1 MHFNVSSLR
10 SRRIPALLTAFA
22 IAASSVSA
30 GAIQPV
36 HADGEGPVIT
46 VQPQDVEV
54 KYPEGASFHVEVANP
69 EDVASYEWEV
79 YDQNSTLKLTNGSTI
94 HTDTLVF
101 PSTAMDLPDL
111 DCRCIITDKNG
122 NQTVSEYGSLY
133 ITNKNEYKTVLY
145 VGEYAVNPGET
156 FDISETA
163 LGTGKVIFDKDGM
176 NITLDNIN
184 IDTTNYVNDVLF
196 ANSLGL
202 MLYRR
207 HSIEQ
212 EYYFHL
218 VGKNVIKNT
227 FYDPEYNAAGIEF
240 NSFFACAEDPNAP
253 TIRIDG
259 DGSLEMYGGSNI
271 IYSDANIEIAAKV
284 YGNSNSDIFSDGIT
298 CRTFILDE
306 GGDLT
311 LEVNGTAIFS
321 HTDIRFLKGSK
332 ATITS
337 RPARVSVGAT
347 TKNILYLPG
356 SVYLNGAEVNIKGI
370 ADPERFLP
378 YQRYLATFCGIAMEN
393 DGGVNLDNSKLTI
406 DIEALPSEEQFAV
419 NFNGL
424 VGGEDGSYL
433 NLTNDSVLLVNMNAP
448 GVLGTAG
455 IYLPGAITVEKDCGL
470 TVNVLGS
477 GEVFGIQCD
486 KEFNVTDAN
495 VDVELKS
502 DTDEAAYGIAT
513 GGTHIILS
521 APVYS
526 VRSFAPNGVAFAA
539 DTGEREEEASSYVK
553 DYKASF
559 IQLGDKAAITH
570 PKKSEISTCG
580 IPGYGSFIKAEVVYD
595 SEDTSKPAAEVII
608 GVPESGSMPIL
619 AIVGIA
625 AAFILLAWLYISKR
639 KKA

>member
-1 MHFNVSSLR
+1 M
-10 SRRIPALLTAFA
+10 
-22 IAASSVSA
+22 
-30 GAIQPV
+30 GIQPV

-94 HTDTLVF
+94 YTDTLVF
-101 PSTAMDLPDL
+101 PATAMDYPDL

-122 NQTVSEYGSLY
+122 NKTVSEYGTLY
-133 ITNKNEYKTVLY
+133 VTNKEEYKTVLY

-156 FDISETA
+156 FDISTTA
-163 LGTGKVIFDKDGM
+163 LGTGKVIFDKDGT

-207 HSIEQ
+207 HSIEP

-240 NSFFACAEDPNAP
+240 NSFFACSEDPNAP
-253 TIRIDG
+253 TVRIDG

-298 CRTFILDE
+298 CRNFILDSF
-306 GGDLT
+306 GDLT
-311 LEVNGTAIFS
+311 LEVNGTGIFS
-321 HTDIRFLKGSK
+321 HGDIRFLNGSK
-332 ATITS
+332 ANITS

-378 YQRYLATFCGIAMEN
+378 YERYLATFCGIAMEN
-393 DGGVNLDNSKLTI
+393 DGGVNLDKSKLTI

-433 NLTNDSVLLVNMNAP
+433 NLTNDSVLHINMNAP
-448 GVLGTAG
+448 GILGTAG

-470 TVNVLGS
+470 TVNVLAS

-495 VDVELKS
+495 VNVELKS

-513 GGTHIILS
+513 GGTQIILN

-526 VRSFAPNGVAFAA
+526 VHSIAPNGVAFAA
-539 DTGEREEEASSYVK
+539 DTGERGEEASAYEK
-553 DYKASF
+553 DYTASF
-559 IQLGDKAAITH
+559 IKLGGKAAVTS
-570 PKKSEISTCG
+570 PRKSEISVCG
-580 IPGYGSFIKAEVVYD
+580 IPGYGSFIKAEVIYD
-595 SEDTSKPAAEVII
+595 SADTTKPATDVLI
-608 GVPESGSMPIL
+608 GVPGSSVPIL
-619 AIVGIA
+619 PIVGVGAAIV
-625 AAFILLAWLYISKR
+625 LLACLYFFKR